1 MTPLLVALIAGWF
14 LFIIVWL
21 LWSFWS
27 YLQTLQEGSGR
38 RPLSSP
44 KRNTLRLILFAITNL
59 VWLSLIGGLAG
70 LSGYVPV
77 DFDDLVCLWII
88 LIPSTGFAIIMSH
101 LIDQKRIRMLQEEQ
115 KSIDRKDKSET
126 GE

>member
-1 MTPLLVALIAGWF
+1 MTPVLVALIAGWF

-44 KRNTLRLILFAITNL
+44 KRNTLRLILFAIANL

-101 LIDQKRIRMLQEEQ
+101 LIDRQRIERILEEQ
-115 KSIDRKDKSET
+115 KSEGKDSLESE
-126 GE
+126 E

>member
-1 MTPLLVALIAGWF
+1 MTPALVALIAGWF

-44 KRNTLRLILFAITNL
+44 KRNTLHHLLFAIIAL
-59 VWLSLIGGLAG
+59 AWVSLILGLIGLTGGAPVG
-70 LSGYVPV
+70 L
-77 DFDDLVCLWII
+77 DDLVCFWII
-88 LIPSTGFAIIMSH
+88 MIPTGAFAIIMAH
-101 LIDQKRIRMLQEEQ
+101 LIDRQRIERILEEQ
-115 KSIDRKDKSET
+115 KSEGKDSLESE
-126 GE
+126 E

>member
-1 MTPLLVALIAGWF
+1 MTPVLVVLIVGWL

-44 KRNTLRLILFAITNL
+44 KRNTLHRLLFAIIAL
-59 VWLSLIGGLAG
+59 AWVSLILGLIGLTGGAPVG
-70 LSGYVPV
+70 L
-77 DFDDLVCLWII
+77 DD
-88 LIPSTGFAIIMSH
+88 
-101 LIDQKRIRMLQEEQ
+101 
-115 KSIDRKDKSET
+115 
-126 GE
+126 

>member
-1 MTPLLVALIAGWF
+1 MTPVLVALIAGWF

-88 LIPSTGFAIIMSH
+88 LVPSTGFAIIMSH